1 MELKENAEFNI
12 DKICN
17 LMLSLYNDKY
27 VEENLKT
34 ENNIITERDNDFEEV
49 EFNDI
54 INQTDKMNINDSM
67 DVDEKEDYFDEEV
80 SIDIK
85 NKKIKKRRY
94 IDISTEIM
102 ENAHII

>member
-1 MELKENAEFNI
+1 M
-12 DKICN
+12 N
-17 LMLSLYNDKY
+17 L
-27 VEENLKT
+27 
-34 ENNIITERDNDFEEV
+34 
-49 EFNDI
+49 
-54 INQTDKMNINDSM
+54 NDSM
-67 DVDEKEDYFDEEV
+67 DVDEKDDCLDEEV